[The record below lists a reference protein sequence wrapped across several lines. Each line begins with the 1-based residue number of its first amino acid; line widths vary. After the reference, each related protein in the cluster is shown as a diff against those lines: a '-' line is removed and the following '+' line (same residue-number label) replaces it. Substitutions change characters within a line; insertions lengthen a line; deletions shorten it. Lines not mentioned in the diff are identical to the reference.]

1 MIVDESQEEVKNL
14 RIPQF
19 VYGEKPTW
27 VFLPQDYELLEEDHL
42 SEGFSLSGQDAQI
55 DFSLSTGEMYTVDIQ
70 DEGEAVPKYKRASQ
84 NDSEY
89 FQKYLERFPAE
100 DRIERCTDLIAGQ
113 INRNNRYS
121 TQDVKDYVKRVVA
134 NMTEEELA
142 VIETSIPSYARK
154 IQEKISKLENEYR
167 AKQFKKWIDSGKV
180 KCEESYSI
188 PKVITPA
195 ETIDSIPDSLY
206 EAEKDD
212 MNNFERKVIDTVVG
226 MNNIRWWHRI
236 IERKDF
242 CLNGWFRHYP
252 DFMVMTKSGKLLLI
266 EAKGDYLD
274 GDDSK
279 AKLELGRKWQEQ
291 AGRMYRYFMV
301 FNKKE
306 LGMDGAYTLDEFA
319 NLMKDL

>member
-1 MIVDESQEEVKNL
+1 M
-14 RIPQF
+14 
-19 VYGEKPTW
+19 
-27 VFLPQDYELLEEDHL
+27 

-70 DEGEAVPKYKRASQ
+70 TEGEAVPKYKRASQ

-142 VIETSIPSYARK
+142 VIETSISSYARK
-154 IQEKISKLENEYR
+154 IQEKITKLENEYR
-167 AKQFKKWIDSGKV
+167 AKQFKKWVDS
-180 KCEESYSI
+180 
-188 PKVITPA
+188 
-195 ETIDSIPDSLY
+195 
-206 EAEKDD
+206 
-212 MNNFERKVIDTVVG
+212 RKVIDTVVG
-226 MNNIRWWHRI
+226 MDNIRWWHRI

-242 CLNGWFRHYP
+242 YLNGWFKHYP

-279 AKLELGRKWQEQ
+279 AKLELGRKWQKQ
-291 AGRMYRYFMV
+291 AGRMFRYFMV

-319 NLMKDL
+319 NPGEGFINVQINRISNKVHHSFGEPYYSEQYRALKCKPTLP